1 MDAFLDLLFKMI
13 DNVVEQAPE
22 EAGELELE
30 IMEGDTENYINMC
43 KLIEMLW
50 NDIYHEAKRDWDEQE
65 VIWTKVIAEM
75 VKAKAQ
81 LIAGGIEENAYE
93 EE

>member
-22 EAGELELE
+22 VAGELELE

-75 VKAKAQ
+75 VKVKAQ